1 LIYAFTTLTPRDVDR
16 CTPVELLTILRAA
29 ETRDDGLWR
38 RTAQLAV
45 WMLAPWSKKK
55 LTVDKL
61 LKKRPPA
68 PPLIPGDVLPRRL
81 PDGEA

>member
-1 LIYAFTTLTPRDVDR
+1 LTPRDVDR

-29 ETRDDGLWR
+29 EDRDDRDWR
-38 RTAQLAV
+38 RIAQLAV
-45 WMLAPWSKKK
+45 WLLAPWSKRK

-61 LKKRPPA
+61 LKRRPPA

-81 PDGEA
+81 KDAD